1 MQIEI
6 ELKNI
11 EINQR
16 LSEETIC
23 FSADIFIDGVKA
35 GQASNRGHGGC
46 TDYHHLNTDTSR
58 MLIKN
63 AEKYAASLPH
73 RKSEISD
80 KTFPINLC
88 DLIDNIVYKHDND
101 KKQAKDFE
109 KGICFG
115 VRGAMG
121 YKIFGYKGMKISK
134 ELLTFEGRR
143 DVAKLIADVKLKLK
157 PNEEIL
163 NTNLGHLLK

>member
-1 MQIEI
+1 MEIEI
-6 ELKNI
+6 KKI
-11 EINQR
+11 QINQR
-16 LSEETIC
+16 LSQETLC
-23 FSADIFIDGVKA
+23 FSADIFINGTKA
-35 GQASNRGHGGC
+35 GVAKNHGYGGS
-46 TDYHHLNTDTSR
+46 TDYHHLGTDTSR

-73 RKSEISD
+73 RKSDISD
-80 KTFPINLC
+80 RTFPITLC
-88 DLIDNIVYKHDND
+88 SLIDNIVYKYDND

-115 VRGAMG
+115 VRGGMG

-134 ELLTFEGRR
+134 ELLTPQGRI
-143 DVAKLIADVKLKLK
+143 DVAKLIADAKLKLK

-163 NTNLGHLLK
+163 NTNLGNLLK

>member
-1 MQIEI
+1 MQI

-11 EINQR
+11 VINQR

-23 FSADIFIDGVKA
+23 FSADIFIDGIKA

-58 MLIKN
+58 MLIKE
-63 AEKYAASLPH
+63 AEKFCNELPAVDIGLGGG
-73 RKSEISD
+73 RMMNM
-80 KTFPINLC
+80 NLEHY
-88 DLIDNIVYKHDND
+88 IDDILYKYDNE

-115 VRGAMG
+115 VRGATG

-143 DVAKLIADVKLKLK
+143 DIAKLIADVRTKLK

-163 NTNLGHLLK
+163 NTNLGHLLR